1 VTARRFVVAA
11 LVACAGALA
20 ASCQPAREAGP
31 RAGATASAGFD
42 TALAAQVSLLEQ
54 RRTRMEDIE
63 AIRRLQR
70 AYGYYWDEGL
80 WDDVADLFADDATIE
95 IGLDGQYRGKAR
107 VREYLRAYGGG
118 RNGRAP
124 GELDEYLQ
132 LMPVVTL
139 DADGRGASGTWRAV
153 ILSGRLGV
161 DAYWSEGPYE
171 NRYVKE
177 NGVWK
182 MRSVHWFQTLRVPYA
197 GGWVKN
203 GDVNGGRFVGDR
215 LRPDAPP
222 TIAYKTWPGAFTPP
236 FHFKAKSPVQPTP
249 TDAPPPPAT
258 DAATLSRRVARLA
271 ADVQRHADRQE
282 IENLQR
288 IYGFYVDKGLWSEA
302 AALFTAD
309 GELEV
314 GGRGVWK
321 GQRRVLDY
329 LRAIGPEGL
338 QPGRLLD
345 QMQLQ
350 PIVTVAD
357 DGRSARGRWHLFSQ
371 LAASGRFHEWGLGV
385 YENQYRREDGVWKIH
400 RLHLFPTMQTPYEDG
415 WAKTSLPR
423 SSFEPALAPDAPATT
438 PSGSYETPFVV
449 PFHYPHPVRAA
460 TAAGR
465 GSSSDR
471 ETTAGGSDVAQRV
484 AQVASQLA
492 RVEDVTAIEN
502 LQMIYG
508 YYLATL
514 EWDALADLFAD
525 DGTIEIAMRGVYVG
539 KPAVRRNLNLY
550 GQAGL
555 DDGVLHNHMQYQ
567 PVIHVADDGR
577 TANLRSRALSMMGNF
592 GRSGMWMGGTYEN
605 TFVKQGGVWKFHKDQ
620 QINTY
625 FAPYETGWKDLAQR
639 PPPGIT
645 AANPPDRPPSFAF
658 DLYPKNFLPPF
669 HYVNPV
675 TGRPATG
682 VR

>member
-1 VTARRFVVAA
+1 VKSRRLVVTA
-11 LVACAGALA
+11 LACAAAALA
-20 ASCQPAREAGP
+20 ACQPARDVA
-31 RAGATASAGFD
+31 ATLPDTPVFD
-42 TALAAQVSLLEQ
+42 PALAAKVSLLEQ

-80 WDDVADLFADDATIE
+80 WDEVADLFAGDGSIE
-95 IGLDGQYRGKAR
+95 IGLDGLYRGKAR
-107 VREYLRAYGGG
+107 VRDYLQAYG
-118 RNGRAP
+118 NGRRGREP

-139 DADGRGASGTWRAV
+139 DADGRGARGTWRAV
-153 ILSGRLGV
+153 ILSGRLGGEGF
-161 DAYWSEGPYE
+161 WSEGPYE
-171 NRYVKE
+171 NTYVKE

-182 MRSVHWFQTLRVPYA
+182 IRSVHWFQTLRVPYA
-197 GGWVKN
+197 GGWAKN

-215 LRPDAPP
+215 LAPDAPP

-236 FHFKAKSPVQPTP
+236 FHIKAKPPVQPAP
-249 TDAPPPPAT
+249 VAAPPAPAA
-258 DAATLSRRVARLA
+258 DASQLARRVAALA
-271 ADVQRHADRQE
+271 AGVQRLADRQA

-302 AALFTAD
+302 ASLFADD

-314 GGRGVWK
+314 GGRGVWRGK
-321 GQRRVLDY
+321 SRVLDY

-338 QPGRLLD
+338 QSGRLMD

-350 PIVTVAD
+350 PIVTVAE

-371 LAASGRFHEWGLGV
+371 LAQSGDFHEWGLGV
-385 YENQYRREDGVWKIH
+385 YENQYVQDGGVWKIR
-400 RLHLFPTMQTPYEDG
+400 RLHLFPTMRTPYGEG

-423 SSFEPALAPDAPATT
+423 SGFDPVLAPDAAPTVASTN
-438 PSGSYETPFVV
+438 YETPFVV
-449 PFHYPHPVRAA
+449 PFHYPHPVRGQAAA
-460 TAAGR
+460 TTQAPRTIAAVTAGR
-465 GSSSDR
+465 
-471 ETTAGGSDVAQRV
+471 VADIER
-484 AQVASQLA
+484 QLA
-492 RVEDVTAIEN
+492 GVEDFTAIEN

-514 EWDALADLFAD
+514 EWDALADLFTD

-539 KPAVRRNLNLY
+539 RAAVRRNLNLY

-567 PVIHVADDGR
+567 PVITVAADGR
-577 TANLRSRALSMMGNF
+577 TAQLRSRAFSMMGNS

-605 TFVKQGGVWKFHKDQ
+605 EFVKRDGVWKFSKDQ

-645 AANPPDRPPSFAF
+645 AANPPDRPPSFPF
-658 DLYPKNFLPPF
+658 DMYPRNFLPPF
-669 HYVNPV
+669 HYANPV
-675 TGRPATG
+675 TGQRPAA
-682 VR
+682 VP